1 MIFKILFYGFLV
13 YLAYRLI
20 FNFIIPIYKTT
31 KQVKRSFRDM
41 QEQMRQHTDPYHQQ
55 TQTNTPVQKPANG
68 KSEDYIEFEEVKD

>member
-1 MIFKILFYGFLV
+1 MIFKILFYGFLL

-41 QEQMRQHTDPYHQQ
+41 QEQMHQHTDPYYQQ
-55 TQTNTPVQKPANG
+55 RQNDTPTPKTASSKTG
-68 KSEDYIEFEEVKD
+68 DYIDFEEVKD

>member
-1 MIFKILFYGFLV
+1 MIFKILFYGFLL

-41 QEQMRQHTDPYHQQ
+41 QEQMHQHADPYHQRQ
-55 TQTNTPVQKPANG
+55 NDTPTPKTASG
-68 KSEDYIEFEEVKD
+68 KTGDYIDFEEVKD